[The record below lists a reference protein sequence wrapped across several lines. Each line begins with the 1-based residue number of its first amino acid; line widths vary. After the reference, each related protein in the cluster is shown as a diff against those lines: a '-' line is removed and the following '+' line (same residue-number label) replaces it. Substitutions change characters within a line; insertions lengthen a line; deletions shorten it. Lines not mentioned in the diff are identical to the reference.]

1 MAVLTAARNR
11 QARGEGKHA
20 QVPVAAATK
29 IFKGAIVMID
39 ASGFAVNGSDTA
51 GLQTIG
57 VAYETVDNTAGAN
70 GALEI
75 RVEYD
80 REFLFTATSIT
91 QAMLGDL
98 MVCVDNDV
106 VDDALG
112 AVNDI
117 TVGRLIDFVSVT
129 SGWVYVPGLSN

>member
-11 QARGEGKHA
+11 QTRNASVKHM
-20 QVPVAAATK
+20 VLPISNVK

-39 ASGFAVNGSDTA
+39 ASGHAVNGSDTA
-51 GLQTIG
+51 ALQTVGI
-57 VAYETVDNTAGAN
+57 AHETVDNSAGSAGAIN
-70 GALEI
+70 VI
-75 RVEYD
+75 VEYD
-80 REFLFTATSIT
+80 AEFLFTATSIT

-106 VDDALG
+106 VDDAAG
-112 AVNDI
+112 ATNDI
-117 TVGRLIDFVSVT
+117 TVGRLIQFVSTT